1 MLDYVVR
8 APSQL
13 GTMLTGFRKARG
25 LSQQSLAAKLDSTQQ
40 AVSLMEK
47 DAAPAS
53 VERLMKVLAAL
64 NVELVLRDTQADAGS
79 GRPRRSR
86 TSGW

>member
-13 GTMLTGFRKARG
+13 GTLLAGFRKARG
-25 LSQQSLAAKLDSTQQ
+25 LSQQSLATKLGSTQQ
-40 AVSLMEK
+40 AVSLMERA
-47 DAAPAS
+47 AAPVS
-53 VERLMKVLAAL
+53 LERLMKALAAL
-64 NVELVLRDTQADAGS
+64 DVELVLRDTHAAAVS
-79 GRPRRSR
+79 GRPRRPR